1 MMKRSLTVLAAAL
14 MASSAYA
21 QDQAQQ
27 QEQAAAGDPVTHKAS
42 FVDAEGKSN
51 GNAELSEVAAGGVL
65 IKLEVTGLPAGQW
78 VAFHVHENG
87 ECDHESGHE
96 SAGGHFNPSSHEHG
110 FLVEEGPHAGD
121 MPNQYVGEDGTLR
134 AEVFNPMVSL
144 SEEENGILG
153 RALMIHAGP
162 DDYKSQPSG
171 DAGDRLACGVI
182 E

>member
-1 MMKRSLTVLAAAL
+1 MKRSLTVLAAAL

-96 SAGGHFNPSSHEHG
+96 SAGGTS
-110 FLVEEGPHAGD
+110 
-121 MPNQYVGEDGTLR
+121 TR
-134 AEVFNPMVSL
+134 APTSTASL
-144 SEEENGILG
+144 SKKARMQATCRTNMWA
-153 RALMIHAGP
+153 RMAP
-162 DDYKSQPSG
+162 CVPRSST
-171 DAGDRLACGVI
+171 RWFR
-182 E
+182 